1 MKKHFSFIF
10 AVAAALAFTAC
21 EDVPAPYEINNNG
34 SGTETDVLL
43 SETFSTS
50 MGGFQNVSTVA
61 DYSWAVSYSSV
72 QISGYDSSTSQNND
86 AESWLVSPTMDFSE
100 VTAAHVSFDYILRYA
115 LASTVA
121 ENHQLLVSADYQGK
135 GKVEEATWE
144 ALSFNL
150 VQGSDWNTWYSSG
163 NVNIPQK
170 YMGGNVTVALR
181 YKSTATKASTWEV
194 KNFLVVKGEGGDEPG
209 KGDEE
214 TGVKT
219 LPYSEAFETTLGGFK
234 NETTSGSGEWVIDFK
249 TAKAT
254 GYNNTTTETV
264 AGSYYL
270 VSPEI
275 SLSGVTEAYV
285 SYEYI
290 LRYNKADGNQQLFIS
305 ADYTDGAATATWT
318 PLCQKHTEGRDW
330 VTFENA
336 QIDIP
341 AEYMGK
347 TIRLAFYYN
356 TNNVSGS
363 TWEVKNFS
371 VQQGKAGEGSGDD
384 PIVPVDP
391 NNLLSNGGFEVWSG
405 STPVNWKS
413 ESTASSA
420 TLKQSADAHS
430 GSYSVV
436 VEGSASANKRLA
448 SKEITLKKGSY
459 SYTVYLKA
467 ETSSNASAAIGYAA
481 IGSSVVYNY
490 KKKEGSSAVDYYDGI
505 TNSDWIEATMSFTLD
520 AETKVC
526 LLVMNSKSGGGA
538 GLLVDDAV
546 LTTADGG
553 IVGGDTPSTG
563 DDDTALYSIDFTGSQ
578 GGWTIENKQK
588 PDELNYVWAQNS
600 SYGMKASAFYN
611 NTAYDVESWVISPEI
626 DLTNASSSITL
637 SINHAA
643 NFFADEATMK
653 AQIAVKASVDGTN
666 WTDLALSA
674 YPNNTSWTPVD
685 ATADMSAYAGKKVQ
699 LAFVYKATS
708 AKAGTWEV
716 MSLNIR

>member
-10 AVAAALAFTAC
+10 AVAAAFAFTAC

-43 SETFSTS
+43 SESFSTS
-50 MGGFQNVSTVA
+50 MGSFQSVTTVA
-61 DYSWAVSYSSV
+61 DYNWAVSYSSV
-72 QISGYDSSTSQNND
+72 QVSGYDSSTKKDND
-86 AESWLVSPTMDFSE
+86 AESWLVSPVMDFSN

-115 LASTVA
+115 LVSTVA
-121 ENHQLLVSADYQGK
+121 ANHQLLVSSDYQGK

-144 ALSFNL
+144 ALEYNL
-150 VQGSDWNTWYSSG
+150 VQGSDWDTWYSSG

-181 YKSTATKASTWEV
+181 YKSTASKASTWEV
-194 KNFLVVKGEGGDEPG
+194 KNFLVKEGEGDYDPNGG
-209 KGDEE
+209 GAEE
-214 TGVKT
+214 GVKT
-219 LPYSEAFETTLGGFK
+219 LPYSESFETTLGGFK
-234 NETTSGSGEWVIDFK
+234 NETTSGSGEWIIDFK

-254 GYNNTTTETV
+254 GYNNATTETT

-275 SLSGVTEAYV
+275 SLNGVTEAYV

-290 LRYNKADGNQQLFIS
+290 LRYNKADKNQQLFIS
-305 ADYTDGAATATWT
+305 ADYTDAASTATWV
-318 PLCQKHTEGRDW
+318 PLCEKHTEGRDW
-330 VTFENA
+330 VTFENGR
-336 QIDIP
+336 IDIP

-356 TNNVSGS
+356 TDNVSGS

-371 VQQGKAGEGSGDD
+371 VQQGKADAGDEPVI
-384 PIVPVDP
+384 PIEPGD
-391 NNLLSNGGFEVWSG
+391 NLLSNGGFEVWSG

-413 ESTASSA
+413 ESSASSA
-420 TLKQSADAHS
+420 TLKQSTDAHD

-436 VEGSASANKRLA
+436 VVGASTNKRLA
-448 SKEITLKKGSY
+448 SKEITLKKGTY
-459 SYTVYLKA
+459 TYTVYLKA
-467 ETSSNASAAIGYAA
+467 ETSSNASAAIGYAV
-481 IGSSVVYNY
+481 IGNSITYMY
-490 KKKEGSSAVDYYDGI
+490 KKKEGSSQVDYYDDI
-505 TNSDWIEATMSFTLD
+505 TNANWIEATMDFTLN
-520 AETKVC
+520 ENTKVC

-546 LTTADGG
+546 LTTSDGG
-553 IVGGDTPSTG
+553 IVGNDTPSTG
-563 DDDTALYSIDFTGSQ
+563 EDDEALYSIDFKSSQ
-578 GGWTIENKQK
+578 GGWTIDDKQK
-588 PDELNYVWAQNS
+588 PDALNYVWAQNS
-600 SYGMKASAFYN
+600 TYGMKASAFYN
-611 NTAYDVESWVISPEI
+611 NTAYDVESWVVSPEI
-626 DLTNASSSITL
+626 DLTKASSATL

-643 NFFADEATMK
+643 NFFADVETMK
-653 AQIAVKASVDGTN
+653 SQIVVKVSVDGSN
-666 WTDLALSA
+666 WSDLSLSA
-674 YPNNTSWTPVD
+674 YPDNSGWTPVD

-716 MSLNIR
+716 MSLNIK